1 MNKLKVVHPKIRKEM
16 SYSYVSLMNLHHQ
29 IIIKQKK
36 AEEKTVNGLGCQ
48 SDKFKKMRRQTGGHI
63 TWEQRNQEELY
74 EERILYQVLVAKWV
88 WDEKK
93 MQYR

>member
-48 SDKFKKMRRQTGGHI
+48 SDKFKKMRR
-63 TWEQRNQEELY
+63 
-74 EERILYQVLVAKWV
+74 
-88 WDEKK
+88 
-93 MQYR
+93 